1 MYSSIAVQPTPPAK
15 TRGIHIR
22 IRPWIFRPREK
33 TGYGRPVAEDP
44 RPPVAIRVVR
54 PYKTEDELLEA
65 EGETIT
71 KTTVV
76 LLGALHRPQGVVLRF
91 ELTLATGEPLIRG
104 EGRVTAYRERA
115 HGDQPGLAL
124 RFTRL
129 DPKSKAFVDRAVAQR
144 EAAQVTEAPPPAPS
158 SPETEAASEPSD
170 GPLVGSTPSA
180 STFSATTVR
189 PPTAPPMDPPTV
201 PPPPDA
207 TPPAEARPQP
217 EEQPTRPVGGSVL
230 PPAETRAPALER
242 LRARGAAIS
251 GRSADM
257 LAKGRGARAGLERLA
272 ARRGSRAS

>member
-1 MYSSIAVQPTPPAK
+1 M
-15 TRGIHIR
+15 
-22 IRPWIFRPREK
+22 
-33 TGYGRPVAEDP
+33 AEEP

-54 PYKTEDELLEA
+54 PYKTEEELLEA

-91 ELTLATGEPLIRG
+91 ELTLAGGEPLIRG

-144 EAAQVTEAPPPAPS
+144 EAALITEAPPPAP
-158 SPETEAASEPSD
+158 PSEPSEPSEPASD

-180 STFSATTVR
+180 AAFSAATVR
-189 PPTAPPMDPPTV
+189 PPTAPPLDPPTV

-207 TPPAEARPQP
+207 TPRADAQAE
-217 EEQPTRPVGGSVL
+217 ELPTRPANGSVL

-242 LRARGAAIS
+242 LRARGATLS
-251 GRSADM
+251 GRASDM
-257 LAKGRGARAGLERLA
+257 LAKGRHARPGLERLA
-272 ARRGSRAS
+272 SRRGSRAS